1 MEIGS
6 NEIVG
11 IPWQKIDDMNS
22 KIQSITAEQVQN
34 VAKKYLVDELMTI
47 GVLDPQPI
55 DQQKV
60 LANERAAASIKH

>member
-22 KIQSITAEQVQN
+22 KIQSITSEQVQN
-34 VAKKYLVDELMTI
+34 VAKKYLIDELMTI

-55 DQQKV
+55 DQQKI